1 MLYGITL
8 LIVFQLLGELL
19 SQLLHLPL
27 PGPVLGM
34 LLLAAWCML
43 RRGVDE
49 RVAKVAQALLG
60 YLGLLFVPA
69 GVGIIA
75 LDPQVRAQ
83 GWPMLAVLVLSTLI
97 TLAVTAL
104 LLKWLLRHRP

>member
-8 LIVFQLLGELL
+8 LIVFQLVGELL
-19 SQLLHLPL
+19 SQWLHLPL

-34 LLLAAWCML
+34 LLLAAWCL
-43 RRGVDE
+43 VRRGVDE
-49 RVAKVAQALLG
+49 RVAKVSQGLLG

-69 GVGIIA
+69 GVGIVT
-75 LDPQVRAQ
+75 LGPVLKTQ
-83 GWPMLAVLVLSTLI
+83 GWAMAAVLVLSTVI

-104 LLKWLLRHRP
+104 LLKWLLVRR